1 MYYHITMK
9 STNSK
14 TGPITVTTAS
24 QETCENSGCALFKS
38 KLCYA
43 GPDKSGG
50 PLSWFWHNVTTGKA
64 KNIHSFSDHVKKL
77 KNLVK
82 GSPIRLF
89 QAGQY
94 NHTKRGTLNRN
105 ELRQFIAATKHLKPI
120 SYVHTSD
127 IDTVKWA
134 NDQGFPLIHSANTI
148 EDIDIKVPNSVVIS
162 HENERGATETFSK
175 WRNRLRDKTNLIKA
189 KTGSKGRVFV
199 CPAQVV
205 NDVTCASCMA
215 CNKMKA
221 GDIVAFIAHGSKKRK
236 ITDV

>member
-1 MYYHITMK
+1 MK

-14 TGPITVTTAS
+14 TGPMTVTTAS
-24 QETCENSGCALFKS
+24 QKTCENSGCSLLKS

-50 PLSWFWHNVTTGKA
+50 PLSWFWHNVTIGKA
-64 KNIHSFSDHVKKL
+64 KNIHSLSDHIKKL
-77 KNLVK
+77 KNLAK
-82 GSPIRLF
+82 DSPVRLF

-127 IDTVKWA
+127 LDTVKWA

-148 EDIDIKVPNSVVIS
+148 EDIDIRVPNSVVIS
-162 HENERGATETFSK
+162 HTNERNCEENFQD
-175 WRNRLRDKTNLIKA
+175 WRNRLRITTDHIKSKTN
-189 KTGSKGRVFV
+189 SKGRVFV
-199 CPAQVV
+199 CPAQVTD
-205 NDVTCASCMA
+205 DVTCASCMA
-215 CNKMKA
+215 CNRMKS

-236 ITDV
+236 IQGT